1 MNVIKRHKGLAII
14 ATLSLI
20 LLVVIFIILSRM
32 LFQKNN
38 SVYGDRLNE
47 MVELDDSIK
56 DKIINEYK
64 EKAEVKDITYRLQG
78 KIIYITLKLK
88 EGTKKDKAK
97 ELASKIIEYYPEEVI
112 SYYDFGFFIEE
123 IIEKPTDEKKGFII
137 SGTKHPNNI
146 SISWTK

>member
-1 MNVIKRHKGLAII
+1 MTEKLEIDILELPKIKG
-14 ATLSLI
+14 
-20 LLVVIFIILSRM
+20 
-32 LFQKNN
+32 
-38 SVYGDRLNE
+38 
-47 MVELDDSIK
+47 
-56 DKIINEYK
+56 K
-64 EKAEVKDITYRLQG
+64 EEKDITYRLQG

-137 SGTKHPNNI
+137 SGTKHPNNT
-146 SISWTK
+146 SNN